1 MSRRVAI
8 VVALGI
14 AVAVIGGL
22 AIGFGPADLLRG
34 RLTHITPILAGLT
47 AALWAVM
54 VLAEGRAKRILPLFT
69 PVFAGLALAAALL
82 ILGPLAPRALSGE
95 GVRGWSTYHYY
106 VGSKYFA
113 ETGYFDLYGATLA
126 ADDAFLA
133 EGGDPEAGWADAKE
147 ARDMRSYSLRP
158 RGEIVASFD
167 PSRMR
172 TERLGSLGA
181 DSRYF
186 RERVRSSDRRKLV
199 LDLGY
204 NPAPPWLLLG
214 APLTNAIDPGGPGFA
229 LITASDLAMHV
240 AVFAALWWAFGLRVA
255 CIALLWLLTMPIN
268 RNRLVGGLF
277 NYDWLAATTLALCAW
292 HKDRPALSAVAL
304 SWAAMT
310 RVFPGLMALPIVV
323 GVLWGLLRGRRSPK
337 ATRFTVVFCL
347 ACALLLAASHSTG
360 RGASTWPEWAEKI
373 SIHSEHHPRTGSKR
387 VGLGRLALHHP
398 HPKKFWRVP
407 RPLSAEQEVRTH
419 RRKVAITGFGLALL
433 LAALRRR
440 RAAEAMLL
448 MLFAAWLATTSS
460 RYYASAWLLFFVL
473 PTVGARAGPG
483 RWAGGMLMAMLAAF
497 YAPPSLTARYL
508 AFNYEALG
516 MFSGLCVVFLIGDWW
531 ARRAEDGDGGV
542 VDEADP
548 EAVPEPDLEA
558 DAGAAPRTPVSLPGA
573 PSAPQWA
580 LVMLRPPLRPA
591 FYWSL
596 VMLRRTA
603 GSRRSRQRQAAAPA
617 SRGR

>member
-126 ADDAFLA
+126 ADDAFVA
-133 EGGDPEAGWADAKE
+133 AGGDAKDGWFDADQ
-147 ARDMRSYSLRP
+147 ARDMRSYTLRP
-158 RGEIVASFD
+158 RAEITASFD
-167 PSRMR
+167 DSLISA
-172 TERLGSLGA
+172 ERLAELGA
-181 DSRYF
+181 DSRFF
-186 RERVRSSDRRKLV
+186 RNEERRSERHNLVR
-199 LDLGY
+199 DLGY

-214 APLTNAIDPGGPGFA
+214 ATLTNAIDAGGPGFA
-229 LITASDLAMHV
+229 LVTASDLAMHIT
-240 AVFAALWWAFGLRVA
+240 VFAALWWAFGLRVA

-268 RNRLVGGLF
+268 RSRLVGGFF

-310 RVFPGLMALPIVV
+310 RVFPGLMALPIVFAAV
-323 GVLWGLLRGRRSPK
+323 HGLVTGRRDPK
-337 ATRFTVVFCL
+337 GIRFSVAFCA
-347 ACALLLAASHSTG
+347 ACALLLLASHTTG
-360 RGASTWPEWAEKI
+360 RGASTWPEWVEKI
-373 SIHSEHHPRTGSKR
+373 SIHSEHHPTTGSKR
-387 VGLGRLALHHP
+387 VGLGRLVLHTP
-398 HPKKFWRVP
+398 RPGQFWRVP
-407 RPLSAEQEVRTH
+407 RPVPPQREVSAH
-419 RRKVAITGFGLALL
+419 RLKVAVTLVGFAL
-433 LAALRRR
+433 LAAALRTRR
-440 RAAEAMLL
+440 DAEAMLL
-448 MLFAAWLATTSS
+448 MLFAAWLVTTSS
-460 RYYASAWLLFFVL
+460 RYYASAWVLLFAL

-483 RWAGGMLMAMLAAF
+483 RWAGLALMAMLATF
-497 YAPPSLTARYL
+497 YLPPSMTGQYL
-508 AFNYEALG
+508 ALNYEALA
-516 MFSGLCVVFLIGDWW
+516 MFVGLCVLFLVGDRS
-531 ARRAEDGDGGV
+531 AGRGLREGAVVPPSPDGL
-542 VDEADP
+542 AS
-548 EAVPEPDLEA
+548 
-558 DAGAAPRTPVSLPGA
+558 DA
-573 PSAPQWA
+573 
-580 LVMLRPPLRPA
+580 
-591 FYWSL
+591 
-596 VMLRRTA
+596 
-603 GSRRSRQRQAAAPA
+603 
-617 SRGR
+617 